1 MWDDDDQ
8 ELDEDYVDM
17 GGEERGQTENPAY
30 WENEDGTYGYNRAH
44 DEIPDEE
51 CGCGCGW

>member
-1 MWDDDDQ
+1 MWDDDQ
-8 ELDEDYVDM
+8 ELDEDYVDV
-17 GGEERGQTENPAY
+17 GGEESKQTEYRDY
-30 WENEDGTYGYNRAH
+30 WQNEDGTYGYNGAH